1 MSEPNLRIA
10 PTTHSSRTDRE
21 LDRLTGTAA
30 PQLVS
35 MSLRH
40 LVPLLLDAVESDRLW
55 LQDFADD
62 VVKIDA
68 DLHEVLLA
76 YGEMRGRAAA

>member
-1 MSEPNLRIA
+1 MSESTLRVA
-10 PTTHSSRTDRE
+10 PQTRLLRTDRE
-21 LDRLTGTAA
+21 LDRLSGTAA

-35 MSLRH
+35 MPLRH
-40 LVPLLLDAVESDRLW
+40 LIPLLLDAVETDRTW

-62 VVKIDA
+62 VVKVNA

-76 YGEMRGRAAA
+76 YGELRGRAAA